1 MVKNKKMIRMPSIV
15 SYIIVFLIIIILPAG
30 HVSGAEYHGLVS
42 IDDYYSNDSSSS
54 YDFHLLT
61 TRLRLDAEKLNK
73 AGNIAVHFEGRERN
87 NLGSKDYNKSISSEQ
102 IDTLNLEYTG
112 RGNIYIAAGRLWPKE
127 LYMERVDGI
136 NIVRQLQDSGFGF
149 FAGAKPDPYTLGL
162 NSNFTAAGGY
172 YFYHKQ
178 NLSANLAF
186 THNGYKGKTDR
197 QYIYG
202 QASYS
207 PSNKIRLF
215 GTITADVDQTSKDI
229 DLSNAIAE
237 LSYRPDYRKGLT
249 IGYTLFRAVRL
260 YQSMAFEIDSG
271 KQQSYYVQG
280 DYRLSDKYSL
290 YGRFNLQTLNY
301 NSLEKKLSSS
311 TTYQIGLRNDNL
323 LNRQISMD
331 LNTTRADSY
340 GSRYDT
346 YEIQFSRFFSDVL
359 QMTLHSAYM
368 QSTSDITDY
377 TDNAITYDL
386 SGYYSI
392 SRMWN
397 VSLSYQIRDAKDSN
411 TNTLS
416 SRVLY
421 KF

>member
-1 MVKNKKMIRMPSIV
+1 MIRMATIV
-15 SYIIVFLIIIILPAG
+15 SYIIVLLIIIILPSER
-30 HVSGAEYHGLVS
+30 VSGAEYHGLVS

-73 AGNIAVHFEGRERN
+73 KGNITVHFEGRMRN
-87 NLGSKDYNKSISSEQ
+87 NLGSKDYSKNISSER
-102 IDTLNLEYTG
+102 IDALNIEYTG
-112 RGNIYIAAGRLWPKE
+112 IGNVYIAAGRLWPKE
-127 LYMERVDGI
+127 LYAEIVDGI
-136 NIVRQLQDSGFGF
+136 NIVRQFKDNGFGF
-149 FAGAKPDPYTLGL
+149 FAGTKPDPYDQGFD
-162 NSNFTAAGGY
+162 SNFTAAGAY
-172 YFYHKQ
+172 YFYHKPA
-178 NLSANLAF
+178 LSANLALN
-186 THNGYKGKTDR
+186 HNGYKGKTDR
-197 QYIYG
+197 QYLYG
-202 QASYS
+202 QASYF

-215 GTITADVDQTSKDI
+215 STLTADIDQTSKDL
-229 DLSNAIAE
+229 DFTNAIVE

-249 IGYTLFRAVRL
+249 VGYNLFRAIQL
-260 YQSMAFEIDSG
+260 YQSMAFEIDTG
-271 KQQSYYVQG
+271 RQQSYYVQG
-280 DYRLSDKYSL
+280 DYRLSDKYAL
-290 YGRFNLQTLNY
+290 YGRYNLQTLNY
-301 NSLEKKLSSS
+301 NSLEKKLRSS

-323 LNRQISMD
+323 FNRQVSMD
-331 LNTTRADSY
+331 LNATKADSY

-346 YEIQFSRFFSDVL
+346 YEVQFSRFFNDVL

-368 QSTSDITDY
+368 QSTSDITNY
-377 TDNAITYDL
+377 TDNVITYDL

-397 VSLSYQIRDAKDSN
+397 VSLSYQVRDAKDSD